1 MKVLSIL
8 NNKGGVG
15 KTTIA
20 TWLGQGIALT
30 GKKVL
35 LIDNDKQHN
44 LSNALAKSLRTK
56 SVRDIYRIDSI
67 ENINR
72 LLNRTVQ
79 QTSVDGLYFIPSSAQ
94 LSYFDVPHI
103 DIWKEVLEK
112 SSIPK
117 VFDAVIFDNAP
128 GSELLQASTV
138 SASDMVVVPSELN
151 TKSSEGLFEL
161 CVWLDRTMGMSL
173 KRIRIVPNGMR
184 RRRKDEGYLQMLQ
197 KRFPG
202 AVTTAIPF
210 DDVFD
215 EMDALRKVMFFS
227 RMKAKVMPFVIKVMC
242 EIYEGMESVEAI
254 EEHLHHKQ
262 KAFKAE
268 QARKRYWERRKA

>member
-1 MKVLSIL
+1 M

-35 LIDNDKQHN
+35 LVDNDKQHN
-44 LSNALAKSLRTK
+44 LSNSLAKSLQTK
-56 SVRDIYRIDSI
+56 SVRDIYQLAD
-67 ENINR
+67 INGINA

-79 QTSVDGLYFIPSSAQ
+79 QTSIDGLYFIPSSAQ
-94 LSYFDVPHI
+94 LSYFDVPHVN
-103 DIWKEVLEK
+103 IWKDVLEK
-112 SSIPK
+112 ASISK

-138 SASDMVVVPSELN
+138 AASDMVVVPSELS

-173 KRIRIVPNGMR
+173 KSIRIIPNGLR
-184 RRRKDEGYLQMLQ
+184 RRKKDEGYLRMLR

-227 RMKAKVMPFVIKVMC
+227 RLKAKVMPYVIKVIC
-242 EIYEGMESVEAI
+242 EIYEGMESIEKVE
-254 EEHLHHKQ
+254 EQLHHKQ
-262 KAFKAE
+262 KLYKAE
-268 QARKRYWERRKA
+268 LARRRYWERKKA